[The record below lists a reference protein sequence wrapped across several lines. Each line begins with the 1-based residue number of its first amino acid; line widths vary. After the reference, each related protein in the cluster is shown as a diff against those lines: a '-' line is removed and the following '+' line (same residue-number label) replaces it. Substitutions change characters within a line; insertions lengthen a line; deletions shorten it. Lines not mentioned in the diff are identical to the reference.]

1 MGKKQVRV
9 RDKFWLFAS
18 RAHDDDNF
26 FAKCTDKS
34 LRWSRITPTEGAH
47 MLGLSNIIM
56 VASDGSP
63 APNSHE
69 AYGYL
74 ESFCRMDNVM
84 WSVTG
89 SAGFRNGNEEEFI
102 CKIADRYPN
111 VCGAFFD
118 DFTLSYEINEGPYD
132 EDYLTDML
140 IDSRKKLNNARKH
153 IEMWASCYISDAKK
167 YSSKMYD
174 PLDGITVW
182 DMDTDSIMDME
193 ENFVLY
199 EELLPNKKKML
210 GIYLFDYPR
219 AMSIP
224 DEYMEL
230 QCETGLKW
238 LKEGRIEGM
247 VFLTNCVMGIGLPSE
262 YWLREW
268 IDKVGDEILE

>member
-1 MGKKQVRV
+1 
-9 RDKFWLFAS
+9 
-18 RAHDDDNF
+18 
-26 FAKCTDKS
+26 
-34 LRWSRITPTEGAH
+34 
-47 MLGLSNIIM
+47 
-56 VASDGSP
+56 
-63 APNSHE
+63 
-69 AYGYL
+69 
-74 ESFCRMDNVM
+74 
-84 WSVTG
+84 
-89 SAGFRNGNEEEFI
+89 
-102 CKIADRYPN
+102 
-111 VCGAFFD
+111 
-118 DFTLSYEINEGPYD
+118 
-132 EDYLTDML
+132 
-140 IDSRKKLNNARKH
+140 
-153 IEMWASCYISDAKK
+153 
-167 YSSKMYD
+167 MYD

-219 AMSIP
+219 AMSIS

-238 LKEGRIEGM
+238 LKEGRIEGK